1 METIKIS
8 SEFIKLDQ
16 LLKFASVVDS
26 GGVAKMLIADGYV
39 KVNDEVC
46 TQRGK
51 KIRPN
56 DKIEVMIPVDDETME
71 VVVLSIE
78 KEE

>member
-56 DKIEVMIPVDDETME
+56 DKIEVMIPVDVETME